1 MKKSFL
7 RIAAAGLAV
16 GAAAIALIVAGAGL
30 PERAKADDGA
40 AGPLAYSDEA
50 RAALREEIRAFLM
63 EQPEIVEEAFYEL
76 RRKRETERQE
86 HLARVLPQFLP
97 EVEAL
102 VARGERVLVQGDAEG
117 DVTIIELTDY
127 NCGFC
132 KRLQGEIAALIERDP
147 KVRHVVKAVP
157 YFGSPFPEQAIVAAS
172 LQADQAK
179 ITEFHQAM
187 MESDGLD
194 DQQVL
199 DIAAIVGLDPE
210 RLLADMQSPEVE
222 GRLRRTLGIFESL
235 GFQGTPAVI
244 YPDRVGAYAPTDE
257 LAAIVSEI
265 RASQ

>member
-1 MKKSFL
+1 MSIRAFSL
-7 RIAAAGLAV
+7 AAACVVGGLA
-16 GAAAIALIVAGAGL
+16 AAALTLGSASQADEAK
-30 PERAKADDGA
+30 PEGS
-40 AGPLAYSDEA
+40 GAYSAEA
-50 RAALREEIRAFLM
+50 REALREEIRAFLM
-63 EQPEIVEEAFYEL
+63 EEPELVEAAIFEL
-76 RRKRETERQE
+76 RRKREAEERE

-102 VARGERVLVQGDAEG
+102 VAKGERVLVQGDADG

-172 LQADQAK
+172 LQGDQAQ
-179 ITEFHQAM
+179 ITEFHQMM

-199 DIAAIVGLDPE
+199 QIAEVIGFDVDKLV
-210 RLLADMQSPEVE
+210 ADMESPEVE
-222 GRLRRTLGIFESL
+222 GRLRRTLGIFQSL

-265 RASQ
+265 RESR